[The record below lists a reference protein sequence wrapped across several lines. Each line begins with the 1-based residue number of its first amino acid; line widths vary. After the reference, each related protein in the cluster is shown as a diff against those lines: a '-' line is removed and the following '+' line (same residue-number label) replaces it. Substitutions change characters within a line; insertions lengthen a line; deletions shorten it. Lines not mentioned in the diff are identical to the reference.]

1 MATTVSSTST
11 TAANPFAQIGTKAA
25 AAPASS
31 ATEDRFLA
39 LLMAQMK
46 NQDPLNPL
54 DNAQVTSQLAQ
65 ISTVNGI
72 EKLDATLKSVLQ
84 GNQELQTMQATSL
97 VGHQV
102 MAAGNGLTLASGSA
116 VGAFELPDGADTV
129 SVTIKSESGL
139 AVHTEQLSLPNGVAA
154 WPSGIH
160 SFAWDGK
167 TDAGA
172 AAAEGNYTFEVKATS
187 GKASAAAQA
196 LSISLVDGVTPG
208 STGVSVNTSRGT
220 IDFANIKQV
229 M

>member
-1 MATTVSSTST
+1 MATSISSTPT
-11 TAANPFAQIGTKAA
+11 AAANPFAQIGAKAA

-84 GNQELQTMQATSL
+84 GNQDIEAMQATSL

-102 MAAGNGLTLASGSA
+102 MAAGNGLTLANGKA
-116 VGAFELPDGADTV
+116 GAAFELPDGADTV
-129 SVTIKSESGL
+129 TVTIKSESGL
-139 AVHTEQLSLPNGVAA
+139 AVHSEQLELPKGVASWGA
-154 WPSGIH
+154 GIH
-160 SFAWDGK
+160 SFAWDGM
-167 TDAGA
+167 TDSKVA
-172 AAAEGNYTFEVKATS
+172 AAPGNYTFEVKATS
-187 GKASAAAQA
+187 GKAGATANP

-208 STGVSVNTSRGT
+208 SGGIGINTSRGT
-220 IDFANIKQV
+220 IDFAQIKQV